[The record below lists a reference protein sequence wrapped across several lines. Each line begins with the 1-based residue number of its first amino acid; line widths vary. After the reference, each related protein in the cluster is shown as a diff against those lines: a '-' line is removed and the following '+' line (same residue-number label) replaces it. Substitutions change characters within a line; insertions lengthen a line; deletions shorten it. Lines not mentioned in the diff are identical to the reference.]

1 MTCFERLQ
9 RFFNPCPCEWSWC
22 PTNRTITTGELRG
35 ASQLLQSMLGATNV
49 APGRCFLGMPIERKR
64 RHFRAKKKVKSK
76 GWCRWLDHVRYVIQW
91 QCDMIWFHSARDMT
105 WLNMLFVTNVLLM
118 ASWENAKRF
127 SLVVSLMSNR
137 QNKTCNQQTW
147 RLALAWMYEV
157 KKMKDT
163 SARITSWE
171 DF

>member
-1 MTCFERLQ
+1 MILVPNEQ
-9 RFFNPCPCEWSWC
+9 NNY
-22 PTNRTITTGELRG
+22 NRRG
-35 ASQLLQSMLGATNV
+35 K
-49 APGRCFLGMPIERKR
+49 RCFTVAVVDAWSHQRCLRPMFLG
-64 RHFRAKKKVKSK
+64 HADWAKKTTFSRKKRNVKSK
-76 GWCRWLDHVRYVIQW
+76 RSCRWLDHVRYVIQW
-91 QCDMIWFHSARDMT
+91 QCEMIWFHSARGMT